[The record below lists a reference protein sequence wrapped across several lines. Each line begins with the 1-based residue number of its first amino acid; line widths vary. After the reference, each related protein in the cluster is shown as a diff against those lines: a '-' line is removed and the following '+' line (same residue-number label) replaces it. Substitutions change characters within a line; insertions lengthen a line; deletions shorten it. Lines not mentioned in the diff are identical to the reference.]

1 MSRIKLSFII
11 VTVIA
16 ITSLAFNLYQWNANL
31 SPTKQ
36 SNQDEMEQIL
46 LQAQATINAELLS
59 IDKLVSNACQQ
70 LSNTN
75 LTGPE
80 AEKILNDLYTQ
91 NSDTLTYCATA
102 DKKDT
107 LLTIQPSN
115 YNSLKG
121 KDTTDQEQ
129 NIQMHK
135 TMRPTLSN
143 LTSLVEGLSGV
154 EIVSPVFDS
163 NQQLIGS
170 LKIAFQ
176 PYTLIYP
183 ILKDS
188 TKGVYTIYGLQQ
200 NGTLIYD
207 VTNEEQG
214 KNIFTDEAYAG
225 HNELLTFI
233 HQVVE
238 TPSGYGTY
246 SYYDDLVESRP
257 LASKEAYWTTIG
269 IHNTQWRLVIAHN
282 I

>member
-1 MSRIKLSFII
+1 
-11 VTVIA
+11 
-16 ITSLAFNLYQWNANL
+16 
-31 SPTKQ
+31 
-36 SNQDEMEQIL
+36 
-46 LQAQATINAELLS
+46 
-59 IDKLVSNACQQ
+59 
-70 LSNTN
+70 
-75 LTGPE
+75 
-80 AEKILNDLYTQ
+80 
-91 NSDTLTYCATA
+91 
-102 DKKDT
+102 
-107 LLTIQPSN
+107 
-115 YNSLKG
+115 
-121 KDTTDQEQ
+121 
-129 NIQMHK
+129 MHK